1 MSVFPLDL
9 RTDPDDRDGLA
20 SRPVFN
26 LEAEASADTQAAR
39 VISDDQAADDCASR
53 RLQMALDR
61 GIDPAYDLAVENC
74 GERDPV
80 GGARRLLDSLAKLV
94 GRVRIT
100 KLAGQ
105 FRSRR

>member
-1 MSVFPLDL
+1 MSVFPDDLRPDTKHRDEFIPSPLLDL
-9 RTDPDDRDGLA
+9 K
-20 SRPVFN
+20 
-26 LEAEASADTQAAR
+26 AETFANPETSCAVANHK
-39 VISDDQAADDCASR
+39 AADNGPCW
-53 RLQMALDR
+53 RLEMALDA